1 MATELKIDTREFEA
15 ALKKYIM
22 VSKRDLA
29 YIVNKRALNVAF
41 HAIRETPKARK
52 GAIRRELLAPS
63 RESPSAPIA
72 ALIINRRLGKAQA
85 EFVNQYN
92 QKSQQLRG
100 LHGAEMR
107 AAIQKLIKKRQNTIG
122 YIRSGWLKAIHVLK
136 RVTKDSKRPPRVNVF
151 GRVEGDVRP
160 AKSGINPTAV
170 IINSTR
176 AAVKIGAAGLAKAIA
191 LDAADMREF
200 TAKRLQKTA
209 NRFNAR

>member
-1 MATELKIDTREFEA
+1 MPTGITIDTKEFEA
-15 ALKKYIM
+15 ALAEYIK
-22 VSKRDLA
+22 VSKRDFA
-29 YIVNKRALNVAF
+29 YIINKRALNVAF
-41 HAIRETPKARK
+41 HAIRQTPKARRV
-52 GAIRRELLAPS
+52 AIRQELMSPS

-72 ALIINRRLGKAQA
+72 ALIINRQLGKAQA
-85 EFVNQYN
+85 KFVHEHK